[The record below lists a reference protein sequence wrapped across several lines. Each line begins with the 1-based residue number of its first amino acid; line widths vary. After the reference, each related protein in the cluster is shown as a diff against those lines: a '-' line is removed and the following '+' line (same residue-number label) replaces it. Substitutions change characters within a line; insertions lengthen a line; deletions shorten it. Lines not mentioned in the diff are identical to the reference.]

1 MLLAID
7 VGNTNIVFAVYDGDK
22 QVTQWR
28 VETARF
34 DSVECTYD
42 ITDII
47 ACSVVPK
54 VNVPLIEACQNA
66 FGMAPV
72 FITKD
77 NIDIGIKT
85 NNLGA
90 DRMVGASGAVAHYG
104 APCVIVDFGTSTNF
118 DVVNEKGE
126 HCGGVLTT
134 GARLSLSALSSA
146 AAQLPEID
154 IEKPGKVIGT
164 NTKDAMQSGMYW
176 GYISMAEGL
185 IDRIRGEAGNNPII
199 IATGGLSS
207 LFEQGTNYFD
217 VLDQDLIMKG
227 LVHLHKV
234 LNKEES

>member
-7 VGNTNIVFAVYDGDK
+7 IGNTNIVFAVYDGDTR
-22 QVTQWR
+22 QSQWR
-28 VETARF
+28 VETGLF
-34 DSVECTYD
+34 DSIDTDLD
-42 ITDII
+42 ITGVIV
-47 ACSVVPK
+47 CSVVPQ
-54 VNVPLIEACQNA
+54 VNEALIKASKKS
-66 FGMAPV
+66 FGIEPV
-72 FITKD
+72 FVTRD

-85 NNLGA
+85 DNLGA
-90 DRMVGASGAVAHYG
+90 DRMVGASGAVAHYR

-118 DVVNEKGE
+118 DVINEKGE

-154 IEKPGKVIGT
+154 IERPDKVIGT

-176 GYISMAEGL
+176 GYISMVEGL
-185 IDRIRGEAGNNPII
+185 VDRIRSEAGNTPMI

-217 VLDQDLIMKG
+217 VVDKDLIMKG

-234 LNKEES
+234 LNK